1 MVLPRGR
8 RGPLERPRGVSRP
21 ERPASAAALQPR
33 NIPMAHFGLASGFG
47 WASEP
52 RGPRGQHCRILV
64 REGSELVATLALAE
78 KSVYIFGRN
87 PDCDVQLQHPTSSRK
102 HAALVHTGNED
113 KIYLVDLG
121 STQGT
126 FVGDASSRIVR
137 ASCAR
142 LTAVHCEGRFSH
154 AGAKYAHRAVGGGY
168 LLVRGCN

>member
-1 MVLPRGR
+1 
-8 RGPLERPRGVSRP
+8 
-21 ERPASAAALQPR
+21 
-33 NIPMAHFGLASGFG
+33 MAHFGLASGFG

-102 HAALVHTGNED
+102 HAALVHDGAED

-121 STQGT
+121 SAQGT
-126 FVGDASSRIVR
+126 FIGNSPSGIVR
-137 ASCAR
+137 AHTLLLLSLAS
-142 LTAVHCEGRFSH
+142 APVVGRSNLI
-154 AGAKYAHRAVGGGY
+154 RVSRT
-168 LLVRGCN
+168 VR